1 MANRVIQVSFK
12 EDELWLYDKVKAHS
26 SPGAFIKDVLT
37 EYYKDGTIKE
47 VATTKEPKN
56 ILMDLGGLL

>member
-26 SPGAFIKDVLT
+26 SAGAFIKDVLT
-37 EYYKDGTIKE
+37 EYYKDSTLKE
-47 VATTKEPKN
+47 VASTKEPKN
-56 ILMDLGGLL
+56 ILLNLDGLL

>member
-37 EYYKDGTIKE
+37 EYYNGGNIRE
-47 VATTKEPKN
+47 ATAESAVSN
-56 ILMDLGGLL
+56 LLMDINF